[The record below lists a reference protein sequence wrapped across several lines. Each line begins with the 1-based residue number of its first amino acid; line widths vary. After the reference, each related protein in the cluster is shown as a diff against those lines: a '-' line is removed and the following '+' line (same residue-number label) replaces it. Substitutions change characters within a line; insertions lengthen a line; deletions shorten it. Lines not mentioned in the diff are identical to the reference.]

1 MRNPPRVNI
10 LLSIDDTKNFVD
22 LFVLLIAIDKR
33 VTTRTRTK
41 AKKNTK
47 AKTKRKEIG
56 SRLRALFFI
65 INRITPEL
73 LKSLL
78 F

>member
-10 LLSIDDTKNFVD
+10 MLSLDDTKNFVD
-22 LFVLLIAIDKR
+22 LFVILIAIDKR
-33 VTTRTRTK
+33 VTRNKPK
-41 AKKNTK
+41 AKKSIK

-56 SRLRALFFI
+56 SQLRALFFI
-65 INRITPEL
+65 INRITLEL